1 MKAIKSVEINN
12 FRSIVKLNVGALNR
26 LNIIVGKNDI
36 GKSNFLKALNLFFN
50 DETELGN
57 KFSFKRDFSR
67 YAIVKQKKAKEIS
80 IKLTFYNKYDLKNDI
95 VWHKTWRSDGKRED
109 SIKMPDG
116 SQFSPKGGAMQWV
129 KRIKYKYIP
138 AIKGTEYFTY
148 LMGEMHDA
156 LSTISAQEFQT
167 ASNSFIDGLGNV
179 MSGLINEMNSLY
191 DANLHYTNTISMPS
205 DFKSLFST
213 LNFSLNQN
221 GTLVPLDTRGDGIKA
236 QHIPVILKFIAA
248 HYRSIAGRGMI
259 PTDTIW
265 GFEEPENNMEL
276 ANAFKFADLFYSYS
290 KDLQIFINTHSP
302 AFYQLGKQYNHVVL
316 LYAFSQSSTEPQ
328 TLIENKP
335 ITTIESIDE
344 QMGLLPFITDYIKE
358 EISKKQI
365 VLAELAEA
373 RNKLRSYTL
382 PTIITE
388 GKSDELILKTAWK
401 TLYNNK
407 SQPFAVV
414 SIDNR
419 TDNTGGTGGCIS
431 ITKLLE
437 TVRPDGKLHIAI
449 YDQDNAGK
457 KAFNSLSANFITT
470 EVLGVTVKVHQNKK
484 AIAFL
489 LPTFD
494 DRTAQYAMAENLSIE
509 YYFDDECIHLKNNGI
524 GLHFMQGTLQ
534 TRINGKITN
543 ECLNENPYYFSID
556 GGKMCFAE
564 SIVPML
570 ETSKF
575 EGFRHLFELIDKIIL
590 LYSS

>member
-1 MKAIKSVEINN
+1 M
-12 FRSIVKLNVGALNR
+12 L
-26 LNIIVGKNDI
+26 
-36 GKSNFLKALNLFFN
+36 
-50 DETELGN
+50 
-57 KFSFKRDFSR
+57 
-67 YAIVKQKKAKEIS
+67 
-80 IKLTFYNKYDLKNDI
+80 
-95 VWHKTWRSDGKRED
+95 
-109 SIKMPDG
+109 
-116 SQFSPKGGAMQWV
+116 
-129 KRIKYKYIP
+129 
-138 AIKGTEYFTY
+138 
-148 LMGEMHDA
+148 
-156 LSTISAQEFQT
+156 LS
-167 ASNSFIDGLGNV
+167 
-179 MSGLINEMNSLY
+179 
-191 DANLHYTNTISMPS
+191 
-205 DFKSLFST
+205 
-213 LNFSLNQN
+213 
-221 GTLVPLDTRGDGIKA
+221 
-236 QHIPVILKFIAA
+236 
-248 HYRSIAGRGMI
+248 
-259 PTDTIW
+259 
-265 GFEEPENNMEL
+265 
-276 ANAFKFADLFYSYS
+276 
-290 KDLQIFINTHSP
+290 LQIFINTHSP

-564 SIVPML
+564 SIVPFF